1 LVARLTRGFRPYQ
14 QTLSRA
20 ARSAV
25 ERRERLLWTHSGHSP
40 RPQEISPPKFLGTEF
55 YAKFRDRGA
64 STQAEY
70 GMTAGTDTM
79 RIAVIGAG
87 GVGGAFGAAL
97 AEAGCDVTF
106 VARGAHLK
114 AMRERGLR
122 VLGPRGDIHLQPTK
136 ATDDPAPTGEVDV
149 VLFCVKL
156 WDVESAGAA
165 IRPLV
170 GKTTAVVPLQNGIDA
185 SERLIPILGKDAV
198 MGGVAQISATIAEP
212 GVIRQTGTFMRL
224 VFGELNGRPSARG
237 VAFHALCQRAG
248 FDAVNSR
255 EILTALWEKF
265 VLLATNSSV
274 VALTRLPF
282 GKLREDPDVF
292 ALFERAVAEVAAVGR
307 ARGVR
312 LAPDLETRALQSTRT
327 FPPEMMPSMA
337 VDLLRGNRLELPWLA
352 GKVVAL
358 GRELGVPTPTFD
370 TMYAALKPYAN
381 GRPA

>member
-1 LVARLTRGFRPYQ
+1 
-14 QTLSRA
+14 
-20 ARSAV
+20 
-25 ERRERLLWTHSGHSP
+25 
-40 RPQEISPPKFLGTEF
+40 
-55 YAKFRDRGA
+55 
-64 STQAEY
+64 
-70 GMTAGTDTM
+70 M

-97 AEAGCDVTF
+97 AKAGGDVTF
-106 VARGAHLK
+106 VARGAHLA
-114 AMRERGLR
+114 AMQSSGLK
-122 VLGPRGDIHLQPTK
+122 VLGPRGDTHLVPTQ
-136 ATDDPAPTGEVDV
+136 ATSDPASIGPVDI

-165 IRPLV
+165 IKSLV
-170 GKTTAVVPLQNGIDA
+170 GPETAVIPLQNGIDA

-224 VFGELNGRPSARG
+224 VFGELDGRPSQRG
-237 VAFHALCQRAG
+237 AAFHALCTRAG
-248 FDAVNSR
+248 FDAVNTND
-255 EILTALWEKF
+255 ITLALWEKF

-282 GKLREDPDVF
+282 GKLRDDPVVF
-292 ALFERAVAEVAAVGR
+292 GLFEKAIAEVAAVGR
-307 ARGVR
+307 ARGVK
-312 LAPDLETRALQSTRT
+312 LAPDMEARALQSTRT

-358 GRELGVPTPTFD
+358 GRELGVPTPTYDVMF
-370 TMYAALKPYAN
+370 AALKPYAN
-381 GRPA
+381 GAPA